1 LIDTASRIDTMSRN
15 WTLLLLLLAG
25 CSTHPLTDTCDFL
38 KPGKLYKTTVTPY
51 GGVAIPQGPIIPPAP
66 NISVGPPGVITPG
79 PPTIPP
85 AQALPGNR
93 PPVQLQT
100 PTPGS
105 DIFPPL
111 PPDPPRKMP

>member
-1 LIDTASRIDTMSRN
+1 MSRN
-15 WTLLLLLLAG
+15 WKWTLLLCLLTG
-25 CSTHPLTDTCDFL
+25 CSTNPKADICDFF
-38 KPGKLYKTTVTPY
+38 KPGKMYKTTVNPPY

-66 NISVGPPGVITPG
+66 NISVGPPGVITPSG
-79 PPTIPP
+79 PIIPP
-85 AQALPGNR
+85 PQALPGNR